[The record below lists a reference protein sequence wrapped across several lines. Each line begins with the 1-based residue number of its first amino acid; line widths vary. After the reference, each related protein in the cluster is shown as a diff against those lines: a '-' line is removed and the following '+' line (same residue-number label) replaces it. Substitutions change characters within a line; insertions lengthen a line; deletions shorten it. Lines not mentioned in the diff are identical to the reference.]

1 MTPLSQILQHK
12 IVAILRGVNPKDV
25 LNIASALHEGGIQII
40 EVTLNSDE
48 ALSLIE
54 KLSAAFQNRMLV
66 GAGTVLTVKDARN
79 AVAAGASF
87 LISPTLDLEVIKIAK
102 DNSVIS
108 IPGAYTPTEVFTA
121 WKNGADIIK
130 VFPAPGPDYIKNIL
144 APLNQIP
151 LMPTGGIDT
160 QNIAAYKNAGASA
173 YGIGS
178 SLVNNKEEV
187 NELYLQ
193 NLIAKAKRFITAIK

>member
-12 IVAILRGVNPKDV
+12 IVAILRGMNPKDV
-25 LNIASALHEGGIQII
+25 VNIAAALHEGGIKII

-48 ALSLIE
+48 ALPLIE
-54 KLSAAFQNRMLV
+54 ILSSAFENRMLV

-79 AVAAGASF
+79 AIAAGASF
-87 LISPTLDLEVIKIAK
+87 LISPALDLDVIKIAK
-102 DNSVIS
+102 DNSLIS

-121 WKNGADIIK
+121 WKNGADIVKI
-130 VFPAPGPDYIKNIL
+130 FPAPGPDYIKNIL

-151 LMPTGGIDT
+151 IMPTGGVDIR
-160 QNIAAYKNAGASA
+160 NIGAYKNAGASA

-193 NLIAKAKRFITAIK
+193 NLIAKAKQFVAAIK

>member
-12 IVAILRGVNPKDV
+12 IVAILRGMNPKDLV
-25 LNIASALHEGGIQII
+25 NIASALHEGGIKII

-87 LISPTLDLEVIKIAK
+87 LISPTLDLEVIKAAK

-151 LMPTGGIDT
+151 IMPTGGIDT

-193 NLIAKAKRFITAIK
+193 NLIAKAKRFVEAIK

>member
-12 IVAILRGVNPKDV
+12 IVAILRGMNPKDV
-25 LNIASALHEGGIQII
+25 VNIAAALHEGGIKII

-48 ALSLIE
+48 ALPLIE
-54 KLSAAFQNRMLV
+54 ILSSAFENRMLV
-66 GAGTVLTVKDARN
+66 GAGTVLTVMDARN
-79 AVAAGASF
+79 AIAAGASF
-87 LISPTLDLEVIKIAK
+87 LISPALDLDVIKIAK
-102 DNSVIS
+102 DNSLIS

-121 WKNGADIIK
+121 WKNGADIVKI
-130 VFPAPGPDYIKNIL
+130 FPAPGPDYIKNIL

-151 LMPTGGIDT
+151 IMPTGGVDIR
-160 QNIAAYKNAGASA
+160 NIGAYKNAGASA

-193 NLIAKAKRFITAIK
+193 NLIAKAKQFVAAIK

>member
-12 IVAILRGVNPKDV
+12 IVAVLRGMNPKEV
-25 LNIASALHEGGIQII
+25 VNIASALHEGGIKII
-40 EVTLNSDE
+40 EVTLNSDY
-48 ALSLIE
+48 ALPLIE
-54 KLSAAFQNRMLV
+54 KLSSAFGNRMLV

-79 AVAAGASF
+79 AIAAGASF
-87 LISPTLDLEVIKIAK
+87 LISPTLDLEVIKAAK

-121 WKNGADIIK
+121 WRNGADIVK

-144 APLNQIP
+144 APLNQIR

-160 QNIAAYKNAGASA
+160 QN
-173 YGIGS
+173 
-178 SLVNNKEEV
+178 
-187 NELYLQ
+187 
-193 NLIAKAKRFITAIK
+193 

>member
-12 IVAILRGVNPKDV
+12 IVAILRGMNPKDV
-25 LNIASALHEGGIQII
+25 VNIASALHEGGIKII

-66 GAGTVLTVKDARN
+66 GAGTVLTVMDARN

-87 LISPTLDLEVIKIAK
+87 LISPTLDLEVIKAAK
-102 DNSVIS
+102 DNAVIS

-151 LMPTGGIDT
+151 IMPTGGIDT

-193 NLIAKAKRFITAIK
+193 NLIAKAKRFVEAIK

>member
-12 IVAILRGVNPKDV
+12 IVAILRGMNPKDV
-25 LNIASALHEGGIQII
+25 VNIAAALHEGGIKII

-48 ALSLIE
+48 ALPLIE
-54 KLSAAFQNRMLV
+54 ILSSAFENRMLV
-66 GAGTVLTVKDARN
+66 GAGTVLTVMDARN
-79 AVAAGASF
+79 AIAAGASF
-87 LISPTLDLEVIKIAK
+87 LISPALDLDVIKIAK
-102 DNSVIS
+102 DNSLIS

-121 WKNGADIIK
+121 WKNGADIVKI
-130 VFPAPGPDYIKNIL
+130 FPAPGPDYIKNIL

-151 LMPTGGIDT
+151 IMPTGRVDIR
-160 QNIAAYKNAGASA
+160 NIGAYKNAGASA

-193 NLIAKAKRFITAIK
+193 NLIAKAKQFVAAIK